1 MSISDTI
8 SSVAATNPVVGVA
21 VARQSIGSAILS
33 GLTSGDAGTDTGT
46 SALLDAING
55 QAQTANQLLTT
66 LQPNLGQ
73 NVNTTA

>member
-1 MSISDTI
+1 MSISSTI

-33 GLTSGDAGTDTGT
+33 GLTSGDTA
-46 SALLDAING
+46 AAPLLAAVSS
-55 QAQTANQLLTT
+55 QAQEVNTLMAS

-73 NVNTTA
+73 NVNTTV